1 MIRGT
6 VKWFNDA
13 KGFGFI
19 THDKGD
25 VFVHFS
31 TIEAEGFKTLK
42 DGEEVD
48 YELLEG
54 PKGLNATRVIR
65 LSSQATEQATQS
77 VRGLAAAVEKEIIR
91 DEADSSSSMMPT
103 DPTKAKSEKSL

>member
-19 THDKGD
+19 TNDKGD

-48 YELLEG
+48 YELIEG

-65 LSSQATEQATQS
+65 LSSQATEQATQT
-77 VRGLAAAVEKEIIR
+77 VRGLAAAVEKEIIK
-91 DEADSSSSMMPT
+91 DTEDNSSMVLPSNSSGS
-103 DPTKAKSEKSL
+103 KGEKSL